1 VDECKVSSLPT
12 ECYMVW
18 FRTVAEKKNS
28 GPNWIDYLTFDFNE
42 TETLAFNFAYGGATI
57 DAALVAPYTPEVLS
71 LKQQVEDLF
80 LGVLQPQKSQI
91 APDWT
96 AGNSLFLIW
105 IGINDIGGSYWSHP
119 NDDDGF
125 QTTLMDE
132 YFRLVDEVNALLFHC
147 RGYRTDM

>member
-1 VDECKVSSLPT
+1 VQSKLCFCRRIRCCDGLVVNE
-12 ECYMVW
+12 
-18 FRTVAEKKNS
+18 KNS
-28 GPNWIDYLTFDFNE
+28 GPNWIDYLTVDFNK
-42 TETLAFNFAYGGATI
+42 TETLTFNFAYGGATI

-80 LGVLQPQKSQI
+80 LGVLQPQKSTI
-91 APDWT
+91 APDWM
-96 AGNSLFLIW
+96 AGNSLFLLW

-132 YFRLVDEVNALLFHC
+132 YFRLVDEVTILLVPY
-147 RGYRTDM
+147 GGGGTDT